1 MIKLNQISNYCE
13 ELIIDGVDYNYNTP
27 DDELREHIQDNLE
40 FIEQEEEEL
49 KAQINNI

>member
-1 MIKLNQISNYCE
+1 MIKLNQIPNYCE

-27 DDELREHIQDNLE
+27 GDELRKHIEDNLE

-49 KAQINNI
+49 KAQIQL